1 MFGTQQEPLSPSSL
15 PDYIIPTSQ
24 SNMWY
29 FRLCFTCWTELWI
42 GELGHYLLGVLHP
55 DGKVTVFDLIKL
67 SSAFTTLLGC
77 ALGSAMNRKH
87 SMSLRAWPVSRY
99 YQDDGYSASLPAWL
113 YFRVTEAK
121 KAN

>member
-1 MFGTQQEPLSPSSL
+1 MSL
-15 PDYIIPTSQ
+15 DITF
-24 SNMWY
+24 W
-29 FRLCFTCWTELWI
+29 
-42 GELGHYLLGVLHP
+42 GVLHT
-55 DGKVTVFDLIKL
+55 DGKVPVFDLIKL
-67 SSAFTTLLGC
+67 SSAFTVLLGC

-87 SMSLRAWPVSRY
+87 SMSLRTWRVSRH